1 MGEVISGTA
10 DVNRIRDDV
19 RTSLRNA
26 ASRGGEI
33 VTAAQS
39 RLGPSVDA
47 METAA
52 KILETA
58 TAAEAAAWSPVLAAD
73 DVADTT
79 IGATRDEMY
88 NALGRPKHSPHM
100 DHVYPGGIGTYTAG
114 DPRGQPVLMQV
125 LETRIRSATAPQWP
139 ESLRDKWA
147 TAVDAARI
155 PLAAAVEAHR
165 PAEAALTVAEAGF
178 RAAVRAAHAKLVA
191 FKRDLKNLGLTETQ
205 IHEII
210 PDRPSSSGK
219 AKGGG
224 GNDNG

>member
-19 RTSLRNA
+19 RTSLNNA
-26 ASRGGEI
+26 ISRGGDI
-33 VTAAQS
+33 AAAAQS
-39 RLGPSVDA
+39 RLGPSVDS
-47 METAA
+47 MDTAS

-58 TAAEAAAWSPVLAAD
+58 AAAEAAAWSPVLAAD

-88 NALGRPKHSPHM
+88 NALGRPQHSVHM
-100 DHVYPGGIGTYTAG
+100 DHVFPGGIGTYTAG

-125 LETRIRSATAPQWP
+125 LETRIRSATASQWTDP
-139 ESLRDKWA
+139 LRDKWA
-147 TAVDAARI
+147 TAIAAARV
-155 PLAAAVEAHR
+155 PLATAVDAHR

-178 RAAVRAAHAKLVA
+178 RAAVRAAHSKLGA
-191 FKRDLKNLGLTETQ
+191 FKRDLKNLGLTEAQ
-205 IHEII
+205 IHDII

-219 AKGGG
+219 AKSKGGVG
-224 GNDNG
+224 

>member
-19 RTSLRNA
+19 RTSLNNA
-26 ASRGGEI
+26 ISRGGDI
-33 VTAAQS
+33 AAAAQS

-47 METAA
+47 MDSAS

-58 TAAEAAAWSPVLAAD
+58 AAAEAAAWSPVLAAD

-88 NALGRPKHSPHM
+88 NALGRPQHSVHM
-100 DHVYPGGIGTYTAG
+100 DHVFPGGIGTYTAG

-125 LETRIRSATAPQWP
+125 LETRIRSATASQWTDP
-139 ESLRDKWA
+139 LRDKWA
-147 TAVDAARI
+147 TAIAAARV
-155 PLAAAVEAHR
+155 PLATAVDAHR

-178 RAAVRAAHAKLVA
+178 RAAVRAAHSKLGA
-191 FKRDLKNLGLTETQ
+191 FKRDLKNLGLTEAQ
-205 IHEII
+205 IHDII

-219 AKGGG
+219 AKSKGGVG
-224 GNDNG
+224 